1 VRIYVFSVL
10 ITFDVA
16 ARGGAAGG
24 HPDGT
29 RTRCVAQ
36 ACHRQYFPGILSRDE
51 QPRPAPAVH
60 ARLSVALNDGEAEA
74 FFAPGRRLAIWADAI
89 VGTTIY
95 GDGFVGYGVI
105 ESHKSPAPPVAG
117 AGRIQRSAARP
128 PQPTPMAGAV
138 HRPAGHRG
146 TVPWPCLGTDA
157 SLAGRPR

>member
-1 VRIYVFSVL
+1 MRIYTFSVL

-16 ARGGAAGG
+16 AHGGAAGG
-24 HPDGT
+24 HVDGT

-74 FFAPGRRLAIWADAI
+74 FFTPGRRLTIWADAI
-89 VGTTIY
+89 VGTTIC

-105 ESHKSPAPPVAG
+105 ESHKSSAPPVAG
-117 AGRIQRSAARP
+117 AGRTQRSAARP
-128 PQPTPMAGAV
+128 ALPTPMAGTV
-138 HRPAGHRG
+138 RRPAGHRG
-146 TVPWPCLGTDA
+146 TVPRLCPGADA